1 MLVCREGCRSQV
13 DKYSGAV
20 YKGFST
26 AAEAESFVG
35 ASQASHA
42 RSTYGRSR
50 SYHCNTLYNYST
62 HLIGLIMQFSVAHQN
77 NCVHC
82 FKKIYTLI
90 KKKTLYQVQSM
101 SESGAHRTQRNQPS
115 TG

>member
-1 MLVCREGCRSQV
+1 MLVCREECRSQV

-35 ASQASHA
+35 DSQASHA

-50 SYHCNTLYNYST
+50 SYRSGSYS
-62 HLIGLIMQFSVAHQN
+62 QRRDREW
-77 NCVHC
+77 C
-82 FKKIYTLI
+82 
-90 KKKTLYQVQSM
+90 
-101 SESGAHRTQRNQPS
+101 SESASRYVEYCSVCLP
-115 TG
+115 